1 MSRTQS
7 AALEPATM
15 RSRSSLA
22 VRTVSGDSETGW
34 TAASTPGLTAAV
46 ATGLRA
52 AIAAGL
58 TAATAATAAT
68 RAKAMKIS
76 RFKESPDFGADGIR
90 AISGSL
96 PPASGLRSPVS

>member
-22 VRTVSGDSETGW
+22 VRTVSGDSETGL

-46 ATGLRA
+46 A
-52 AIAAGL
+52 AGL
-58 TAATAATAAT
+58 TAAIATGLTAAIAARAAT
-68 RAKAMKIS
+68 SAEAMKIS

-90 AISGSL
+90 GSPAL
-96 PPASGLRSPVS
+96 RLSASGLLPPVS